1 MLCFCDNRNCLRV
14 VGFHIECV
22 DKEEDIPEGALY
34 LSGDCERE
42 KSTRMTNE
50 KTTAWIRYVLHCIF

>member
-1 MLCFCDNRNCLRV
+1 M
-14 VGFHIECV
+14 
-22 DKEEDIPEGALY
+22 EEDIPEGALY

-50 KTTAWIRYVLHCIF
+50 KTTAWIRYIVFFKNRSVVSLSFFT